1 MRKMEIGIV
10 VHGPHIVDT
19 GMAARLI
26 EMLAEHGN
34 CKAVMA
40 GTIGKTA
47 VLDAHMEYIID
58 ITKYM
63 KPSECIEDL
72 FRTKDVVFL
81 LNHGKSIENGYSFA
95 NIVVSKLANK
105 NSKQLIQIERPS
117 SPDGEIIPWNER
129 SIDLAE
135 DIAEALEIP
144 LSRVPDLVNPINIE
158 EHGHRI
164 IRKVYGVHSGEKILV
179 NGIIVA
185 YSRSEDIQIITEDG
199 FITDIIGAEIK
210 DHGLEKLHAY
220 EKKTA
225 IDITKAWIK
234 SGPLRSNDFS
244 LREGILSC
252 PTIDPN
258 SRIRVVIIDHEA
270 ERTFEI
276 IEGAQLALTI
286 GDDTTEIAADI
297 LYRLNIPI
305 IGITDGDRDGFSH
318 KTHVYPGSMIFKVRA
333 GYDDVVGRMIKERI
347 FMGKTAAS
355 FISEDDI
362 LNKVHNI
369 IKEFTEDIRY
379 Y

>member
-1 MRKMEIGIV
+1 MEIGIV

-26 EMLAEHGN
+26 EMLGEHGN

-47 VLDAHMEYIID
+47 VLDAHMEDIID

-63 KPSECIEDL
+63 KPSECIEDF

-362 LNKVHNI
+362 LNKLHNI
-369 IKEFTEDIRY
+369 IKEFIEDIRY

>member
-1 MRKMEIGIV
+1 MEIGIV
-10 VHGPHIVDT
+10 VHGPHVVDT
-19 GMAARLI
+19 GMAPKLI

-34 CKAVMA
+34 CTTVMA

-47 VLDAHMEYIID
+47 VLDAHLEDLID

-63 KPSECIEDL
+63 KPSECIEDF

-81 LNHGKSIENGYSFA
+81 LNHGKSIENGYFFA

-105 NSKQLIQIERPS
+105 DSKPLIQIERPS
-117 SPDGEIIPWNER
+117 CPDGEIIPWNE
-129 SIDLAE
+129 SSTNLAK
-135 DIAEALEIP
+135 DIAQILELP
-144 LSRVPDLVNPINIE
+144 LSEVPDVVNPINIE

-185 YSRSEDIQIITEDG
+185 YSTSENIQVVTEDG
-199 FITDIIGAEIK
+199 FITEIKGAEIK
-210 DHGLEKLHAY
+210 KHGLEKLHAY
-220 EKKTA
+220 EKKVP

-244 LREGILSC
+244 LRNGDFSC
-252 PTIDPN
+252 PAIDPN
-258 SRIRVVIIDHEA
+258 SRIRVAIIDHEA

-276 IEGAQLALTI
+276 IKDAQLALTI
-286 GDDTTEIAADI
+286 GDDTTEIAGDI

-305 IGITDGDRDGFSH
+305 VGITDGDKDGFSH
-318 KTHVYPGSMIFKVRA
+318 KTHVYSGSVVFRVSS
-333 GYDDVVGRMIKERI
+333 GYDDIVGREIKEKI
-347 FMGKTAAS
+347 FMGKNTAFFDS
-355 FISEDDI
+355 IDDI
-362 LNKVHNI
+362 TSKIQNLAEHLIENMK
-369 IKEFTEDIRY
+369 Y

>member
-1 MRKMEIGIV
+1 MEIGIV

-26 EMLAEHGN
+26 EMLGEHGN

-47 VLDAHMEYIID
+47 VLDAHMEDIID

-63 KPSECIEDL
+63 KPSECIEDF